1 LHGTAQQ
8 AEDRSR
14 AHIRD
19 IASYLEVRRRTIGA
33 KPSFNILEMDMDL
46 PDEVKDNPT
55 ILELELL
62 AIDLTIIANVS
73 SWSFLFHIVGRISFL
88 LQIIIGRSLVQ
99 QRASFR

>member
-14 AHIRD
+14 SHIRD

-33 KPSFNILEMDMDL
+33 RPSFNILEMDMDL
-46 PDEVKDNPT
+46 PDEIKYHHT

-73 SWSFLFHIVGRISFL
+73 SWSFVLY
-88 LQIIIGRSLVQ
+88 
-99 QRASFR
+99 A